1 MCKPKS
7 NIWNISTCF
16 SKITVENESSAIYK
30 ESCTK
35 FNDYWKLFSEL
46 TFDTNIF
53 WHVANIVNVII
64 KGEFVRKIVSL
75 ASCTRMRRSK
85 SSGGDETDDWKKKKM
100 PICMRLKY
108 SLYTHTYSKA
118 CVWVWRLTY
127 YTLKIA
133 SLTIWLAVLQKWYQ
147 VE

>member
-1 MCKPKS
+1 M
-7 NIWNISTCF
+7 
-16 SKITVENESSAIYK
+16 YK

-75 ASCTRMRRSK
+75 ASCTRMRRNK
-85 SSGGDETDDWKKKKM
+85 SSGGDETDD
-100 PICMRLKY
+100 
-108 SLYTHTYSKA
+108 
-118 CVWVWRLTY
+118 
-127 YTLKIA
+127 
-133 SLTIWLAVLQKWYQ
+133 
-147 VE
+147 